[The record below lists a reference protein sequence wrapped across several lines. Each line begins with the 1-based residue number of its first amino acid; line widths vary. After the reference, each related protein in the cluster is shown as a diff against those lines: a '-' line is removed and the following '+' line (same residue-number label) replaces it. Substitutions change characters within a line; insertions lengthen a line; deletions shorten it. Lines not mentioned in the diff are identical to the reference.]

1 MLLDS
6 AVAIVKCLVEQS
18 GEELSWQMKQFKQ
31 CLLGLVALHTE
42 GLAWFWF
49 QEVLE
54 APFP

>member
-1 MLLDS
+1 MLLDN

-18 GEELSWQMKQFKQ
+18 GEEMSWQMKQFKQ